1 MRREVIVRRQKR
13 VGTPL
18 SILTIEEERQMKK
31 MFLVL
36 FMILALT
43 GIAFADQ
50 PSGGGDATATA
61 TATQSQGIGSGN
73 ILNGQGGTISIL
85 SPSATGG
92 VGGAGG
98 AGGSVTNTQVGG
110 TFAPTVNVN
119 PTIKPETNTNI
130 GNGIGNFSPKATI
143 EKGAVDI
150 DNKNIN
156 VNKNTNIGINKQ
168 GQKQGQSQGQD
179 QGQSQS
185 NAFTPTNVQGQ
196 NNDQVVAPEQTVII
210 KSPVQLPNIPSSS
223 VPELNFGNGRM
234 YDTTKT
240 LPNFAIFGIRSLGGN
255 DMIMEVLNVNA
266 NVKFKNL
273 YKAILSD
280 AKDVANGGKKTLVN
294 VRYQVIRAE
303 AQKSWH
309 TGGSL
314 GGGGSGVSTTGLS
327 GGAGAGSIVPSFGG
341 TKADDLFTIIFV
353 QVQEFKN

>member
-98 AGGSVTNTQVGG
+98 AGGSVTIEEGAIKNVNKVRIDNTD
-110 TFAPTVNVN
+110 VNVN
-119 PTIKPETNTNI
+119 VNRPVNINKNVIEEGAVKNYNTN
-130 GNGIGNFSPKATI
+130 
-143 EKGAVDI
+143 
-150 DNKNIN
+150 
-156 VNKNTNIGINKQ
+156 KQ
-168 GQKQGQSQGQD
+168 NQRQGQSQGQD

>member
-1 MRREVIVRRQKR
+1 
-13 VGTPL
+13 
-18 SILTIEEERQMKK
+18 MKK

-119 PTIKPETNTNI
+119 PTIKPEINTNI

-179 QGQSQS
+179 QGQ
-185 NAFTPTNVQGQ
+185 FQGQ
-196 NNDQVVAPEQTVII
+196 NNDQTIAPHQEINIEAPKRVAVGTAPQD
-210 KSPVQLPNIPSSS
+210 SGQS
-223 VPELNFGNGRM
+223 ELNFISPNER
-234 YDTTKT
+234 DVTTT
-240 LPNFAIFGIRSLGGN
+240 LPSFGCGTIKKLT
-255 DMIMEVLNVNA
+255 
-266 NVKFKNL
+266 
-273 YKAILSD
+273 
-280 AKDVANGGKKTLVN
+280 AKDCIVVCCMAIQ
-294 VRYQVIRAE
+294 RYQV
-303 AQKSWH
+303 
-309 TGGSL
+309 
-314 GGGGSGVSTTGLS
+314 
-327 GGAGAGSIVPSFGG
+327 
-341 TKADDLFTIIFV
+341 
-353 QVQEFKN
+353 